1 MGDTQHRDP
10 RLGETWMEYRDFSL
24 GLEDRRVQGAPKQE
38 GLGESTEIPNWDAQG
53 RALGRH

>member
-24 GLEDRRVQGAPKQE
+24 GLEDREGA
-38 GLGESTEIPNWDAQG
+38 GSS
-53 RALGRH
+53 